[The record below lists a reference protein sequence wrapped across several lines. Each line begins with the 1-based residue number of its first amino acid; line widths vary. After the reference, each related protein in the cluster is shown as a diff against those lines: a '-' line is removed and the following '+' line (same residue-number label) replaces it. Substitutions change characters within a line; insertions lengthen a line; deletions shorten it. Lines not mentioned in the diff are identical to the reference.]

1 MSKQPSRPF
10 GITLS
15 RQTMHPNRRL
25 LSAALALALTTLT
38 SAVSAQ
44 TATDYPTRPIKVIV
58 PFAPG
63 GATDVLARMVGQ
75 KLAEAWGQ
83 QVVVENRPG
92 AGGNIGA
99 EAGARAAP
107 DGYTLTLAA
116 AGFMAV
122 NPSLYAKLP
131 YDPVRDFAPVALLV
145 KAPLL
150 LVVNPAVPARTTREL
165 VEWARANPGK
175 LTIGNGGQG
184 TAQHLGGELFTSV
197 AGIRAVHLPYKGS
210 APATTDLLAGVFEAQ
225 FDNMVTL
232 LPHVKSG
239 KLRALGVSGA
249 TRVPV
254 LPDVPTIAESA
265 LPGFETGTWYG
276 MVAPAATP
284 AAVLDK
290 LNREIARIV
299 ALPEINDKMVA
310 MGLVPAVGPRA
321 VFGDFIRAEIAQYGK
336 LIRSAGIK
344 LD

>member
-1 MSKQPSRPF
+1 MIPA
-10 GITLS
+10 
-15 RQTMHPNRRL
+15 RRRF
-25 LSAALALALTTLT
+25 
-38 SAVSAQ
+38 
-44 TATDYPTRPIKVIV
+44 TATLAAATVAGAAAPRAGAQATSDYPTRPIRIVV

-63 GATDVLARMVGQ
+63 GATDVLARLVGG
-75 KLAEAWGQ
+75 KLTESWGQ
-83 QVVVENRPG
+83 QVIVENKPG

-107 DGYTLTLAA
+107 DGYTLTLCA

-150 LVVNPAVPARTTREL
+150 LVVHPGVPVRSVREL
-165 VEWARANPGK
+165 IDWAKANPGR

-197 AGIRAVHLPYKGS
+197 AGVRAVHLPYKGS
-210 APATTDLLAGVFEAQ
+210 APATTDLLAGVFDAQ

-239 KLRALGVSGA
+239 KLRALGVSSA
-249 TRVPV
+249 ARVPV
-254 LPDVPTIAESA
+254 LPEVPTIAEAA

-276 MVAPAATP
+276 IVAPAATP
-284 AAVLDK
+284 GPLLER

-299 ALPEINDKMVA
+299 ALPDVAERLQA
-310 MGLVPAVGPRA
+310 MGLVAAVGPRA
-321 VFGDFIRAEIAQYGK
+321 AFGEFIRSEIAQYGK
-336 LIRSAGIK
+336 VIRAAGIK

>member
-1 MSKQPSRPF
+1 MIR
-10 GITLS
+10 
-15 RQTMHPNRRL
+15 NRREFT
-25 LSAALALALTTLT
+25 SALGGVVAASVAPRALA
-38 SAVSAQ
+38 Q
-44 TATDYPTRPIKVIV
+44 ATPDYPARPVRIVV

-63 GATDVLARMVGQ
+63 GATDVLARMIGG
-75 KLAEAWGQ
+75 KLTEAWGQ
-83 QVVVENRPG
+83 QVVVENKPG

-99 EAGARAAP
+99 EAGARAAA
-107 DGYTLTLAA
+107 DGYTLTLCA

-150 LVVNPAVPARTTREL
+150 MVVHPGAQARSVREL
-165 VEWARANPGK
+165 IDWARANPGR

-184 TAQHLGGELFTSV
+184 TAQHLGGELFTAA

-210 APATTDLLAGVFEAQ
+210 APATTDLLAGVFDAQ

-232 LPHVKSG
+232 LPHVRSG
-239 KLRALGVSGA
+239 KLRALGVSSA
-249 TRVPV
+249 ARVPV
-254 LPDVPTIAESA
+254 LPEVPTIAESA

-276 MVAPAATP
+276 VVAPAGTP
-284 AAVLDK
+284 VPVLER

-299 ALPEINDKMVA
+299 ALPDMAERLQA
-310 MGLVPAVGPRA
+310 MGLIPAVGTRA
-321 VFGDFIRAEIAQYGK
+321 VFGEFIRAEIAQYGK